1 MKAVNVID
9 LVAPSSSSGLI
20 FEEVKKATKYY
31 IDNNFKINLPDDL
44 IDPSLIYHAH
54 NDEYRSKHFEKVAFN
69 DSSSIIWCVR
79 GGYGAA
85 KVIEHLQKLPIPKHK
100 KTLIGFSD
108 ITALHLFASQ
118 KWGWRCIHGAGF
130 YRSRN
135 DAESQQ
141 NIDLVIDLL
150 KGHSKTL
157 ILPELKLIA
166 NPPSAAIEAVATG
179 GNLSLIQTSIGT
191 SWQLEAK
198 GKILLLEDC
207 NERGYKVDRMLFHLY
222 QAGLLKEVKAII
234 YGDIV
239 GGDEK
244 DGQNHVQYALKEIA
258 KIIKIPLFQTQ
269 YFGHGIHN
277 HPFLIDGR
285 GVIRPDGQNFVFE
298 QKVG

>member
-1 MKAVNVID
+1 MLVANVID
-9 LVAPSSSSGLI
+9 LIAPSSSSGLV

-31 IDNNFKINLPDDL
+31 VDKNFKINLPDDL
-44 IDPSLIYHAH
+44 IDPSLIYHA
-54 NDEYRSKHFEKVAFN
+54 NDDEYRSKHFEQVAYSDN
-69 DSSSIIWCVR
+69 SNIIWCVR

-85 KVIEHLQKLPIPKHK
+85 KVIEHLQRLPIPKHK

-130 YRSRN
+130 YRSR
-135 DAESQQ
+135 DDKEALE
-141 NIDLVIDLL
+141 NIDLIIGLI
-150 KGHSKTL
+150 KGQSKTL
-157 ILPELKLIA
+157 HLPELKLIA
-166 NPPSAAIEAVATG
+166 NPPSDAIEGLATG

-191 SWQLEAK
+191 CWQLEAK

-222 QAGLLKEVKAII
+222 QAGLLKDVKAII

-239 GGDEK
+239 GGSEK
-244 DGQNHVQYALKEIA
+244 DGKNHVQYALKEIA
-258 KIIKIPLFQTQ
+258 RTIKTPIFQTN

-277 HPFLIDGR
+277 YPFLMGCKSI
-285 GVIRPDGQNFVFE
+285 IRQDVHNFIFE
-298 QKVG
+298 QLVG

>member
-1 MKAVNVID
+1 MLVANVID
-9 LVAPSSSSGLI
+9 LIAPSSSSGLVL
-20 FEEVKKATKYY
+20 EEVKKATKYY
-31 IDNNFKINLPDDL
+31 IDNEFKINLPDDL
-44 IDPSLIYHAH
+44 VDPSLIYHA
-54 NDEYRSKHFEKVAFN
+54 NDDEYRSKHFEQVAYSDN
-69 DSSSIIWCVR
+69 SNIIWCVR

-85 KVIEHLQKLPIPKHK
+85 KVIEHLQRLPIPKHK

-130 YRSRN
+130 YRSRD
-135 DAESQQ
+135 DAEAQK
-141 NIDLVIDLL
+141 NIDLIIDLL
-150 KGHSKTL
+150 KGKSKTL
-157 ILPELKLIA
+157 VIPELKLIA
-166 NPPSAAIEAVATG
+166 NHPSAAIEAVATG

-191 SWQLEAK
+191 SWQLDAK

-222 QAGLLKEVKAII
+222 QAGLLKDVKAIL

-244 DGQNHVQYALKEIA
+244 DGPNHVQYALGEIA
-258 KIIKIPLFQTQ
+258 KIINIPMFHTK
-269 YFGHGIHN
+269 YFGHGKYN
-277 HPFLIDGR
+277 FPFLIDGK
-285 GVIRPDGQNFVFE
+285 GVIRQDGRSFVFE